1 MLTMRID
8 VIADL
13 LERASRVN
21 DLRIEANENDGD
33 DAEDVAGSDRD
44 EAAQSEFVA
53 ALTELSNGEAEELLA
68 LHRFGS
74 EQGEASI
81 TWQEAMETARNTPE
95 DERLETLIEALTV
108 ADAIEA
114 ALADL
119 GYTLEIDEEEDE
131 EDEEDE
137 TEAGSPDGGTEG

>member
-1 MLTMRID
+1 MITMRID

-13 LERASRVN
+13 LERASRVS
-21 DLRIEANENDGD
+21 DLRIETNEYDGD
-33 DAEDVAGSDRD
+33 DAEDTAGSDRD
-44 EAAQSEFVA
+44 EAAQNEFVA
-53 ALTELSNGEAEELLA
+53 ALTELSTGEAEELLA

-81 TWQEAMETARNTPE
+81 TWQEAMEAARNTPE
-95 DERLETLIEALTV
+95 DERLETLIEALTL

-131 EDEEDE
+131 EEE
-137 TEAGSPDGGTEG
+137 TEAGSPNADTEG